1 MNSPIRIVIVGMGQ
15 RSMIYARESLA
26 DPSLFQVVG
35 VADVDPQR
43 VRLAQETFR
52 LPAERCF
59 SSVEALCAVPRFA
72 DAAINGTMDRQ
83 HVVTTLPLLR
93 AGYDVLLEKP
103 FAINQQEADALLA
116 CARETGRR
124 VMVCHVL
131 RYAPFYRAMREVIAS
146 GEIGRVMHADMLA
159 QISYFHES
167 VSFVRG
173 KYASPQICGSGLILS
188 KCSHD
193 LDLLSWLMQ
202 EDKPAGVSS
211 AGSVFHYRPEMAPEG
226 AGTHCL
232 LDCPV
237 ERSCP
242 YSAARL
248 YIEHPQRWANILWF
262 GQGPLTDEEKRASL
276 LAPDNPYSRC
286 VYRCGLQIVDHQSML
301 VRYESGALATFSV
314 NGGASAPARCTRIT
328 GTKGEIC
335 GTVEEERFTVS
346 LVAPDAPGGR
356 LLRTVDVSAA
366 QHGNAHGGGDALVIR
381 DFIAL
386 LTGQPVSPSVSTLE
400 GSLTGHRLAY
410 LAEDSRAQG
419 GAMLPY

>member
-1 MNSPIRIVIVGMGQ
+1 MNTPVRIIIVGMGQ

-26 DPSLFQVVG
+26 EPPLFEVVG
-35 VADVDPQR
+35 VADVDPDR
-43 VRLAQETFR
+43 VRLARETFH
-52 LPAERCF
+52 LPEARCF
-59 SSVEALCAVPRFA
+59 SSVEALCAIPRFA

-83 HVVTTLPLLR
+83 HVKTTIPLLR

-103 FAINQQEADALLA
+103 FAVNQQEADALLA
-116 CARETGRR
+116 CAQETGRK

-131 RYAPFYRAMREVIAS
+131 RYTPFYRAVRSVIAS
-146 GEIGRVMHADMLA
+146 GEIGRVMHVNMLT
-159 QISYFHES
+159 QISFFHES

-173 KYASPQICGSGLILS
+173 KYASPEICGSGLILS

-202 EDKPAGVSS
+202 EDMPTGVSS
-211 AGSVFHYRPEMAPEG
+211 VGSVFLYRSEMAPEN

-232 LDCPV
+232 LDCPI

-248 YIEHPQRWANILWF
+248 YIEHPQRWADILWF
-262 GQGPLTDEEKRASL
+262 GRGPLTDEQKRLAL

-286 VYRCGLQIVDHQSML
+286 VYRCDLKIVDHQSVL
-301 VRYESGALATFSV
+301 VRYKSGACATFSV
-314 NGGASAPARCTRIT
+314 NGGASAPARSIHIT
-328 GTKGEIC
+328 GTRGEIS
-335 GTVEEERFTVS
+335 GVFEDERFTVS

-356 LLRTVDVSAA
+356 TVRTVDVSAA
-366 QHGNAHGGGDALVIR
+366 QHGNAHGGGDQLVIR

-386 LTGQPVSPSVSTLE
+386 ITGQRVSPCVTTLSGSV
-400 GSLTGHRLAY
+400 TGHRLAF
-410 LAEDSRAQG
+410 LAEDSRARD
-419 GAMLPY
+419 GAMMPY

>member
-1 MNSPIRIVIVGMGQ
+1 MTAPVRVVIVGMGQ
-15 RSMIYARESLA
+15 RSMIYAGESLL
-26 DPSLFQVVG
+26 DPSLFTVVG
-35 VADVDPQR
+35 VVDVDPER
-43 VRLAQETFR
+43 VRLARDTFA

-83 HVVTTLPLLR
+83 HVKTTIPLLR

-103 FAINQQEADALLA
+103 FAINESEAGALLS

-131 RYAPFYRAMREVIAS
+131 RYAPFYRAVRDVIVS
-146 GEIGRVMHADMLA
+146 GEIGRIMHADMLA

-173 KYASPQICGSGLILS
+173 KYASPDICGSGLILS

-202 EDKPAGVSS
+202 EDTPASVSS
-211 AGSVFHYRPEMAPEG
+211 LGSVFHYRPDMAPEN

-232 LDCPV
+232 LDCPL

-248 YIEHPQRWANILWF
+248 YIEHPQRWADILWF
-262 GQGPLTDEEKRASL
+262 GHATPDAEEKRRILS
-276 LAPDNPYSRC
+276 APDNPYSRC
-286 VYRCGLQIVDHQSML
+286 IYKCGLQIVDHQSVL
-301 VRYESGALATFSV
+301 VGYHSGALATFSV
-314 NGGASAPARCTRIT
+314 NGGAAAPARRLHIT
-328 GTKGEIC
+328 GTKGEIS
-335 GTVEEERFTVS
+335 GVFEDERFSVS
-346 LVAPDAPGGR
+346 LVAPEAPGGR
-356 LLRTVDVSAA
+356 IVRTVDVSAA

-386 LTGQPVSPSVSTLE
+386 ITGRPVSPCVTTLE
-400 GSLTGHRLAY
+400 GSVTGHRLAF
-410 LAEDSRAQG
+410 LAEQSRLSG
-419 GAMLPY
+419 GATLPY